1 MNDKTEFLK
10 NIDNTWFSLL
20 KLIEILYD
28 LYFEEPVE
36 KEKNPELRKTIEYSD
51 DFLFAW

>member
-10 NIDNTWFSLL
+10 TIDNTWFSLL
-20 KLIEILYD
+20 KLVEMLYD
-28 LYFEEPVE
+28 LYFEELVE
-36 KEKNPELRKTIEYSD
+36 KEKNPELRKAIEDSD